1 MAFTVIKLGQQTLFK
16 TTIQNVSP
24 KMRIFF
30 LLRDMCGRLHINA
43 DLSVIQ
49 KHPKNLH
56 GSADTEGSADHSLPP
71 LFISLNQGEHWRE
84 R

>member
-1 MAFTVIKLGQQTLFK
+1 
-16 TTIQNVSP
+16 
-24 KMRIFF
+24 
-30 LLRDMCGRLHINA
+30 MCGRLHINA

-84 R
+84 RWPRHANVSVRRKNKKIVKEQYGLS